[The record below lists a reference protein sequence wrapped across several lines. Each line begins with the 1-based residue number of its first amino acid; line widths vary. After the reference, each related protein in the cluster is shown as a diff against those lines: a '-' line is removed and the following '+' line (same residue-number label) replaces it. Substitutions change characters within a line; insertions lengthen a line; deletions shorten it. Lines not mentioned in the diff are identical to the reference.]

1 MRKIK
6 TKNNSRKIMCAALV
20 LGCALTG
27 FTVTN
32 TSPDDCQDAIAAPI
46 PTIKEFKEAQKDI
59 LIPAPEPDIVVAEEE
74 SAPTESSERTLV
86 SLGEYR
92 ISAYCPCEKCCLK
105 SDGITASGTKATPNR
120 TVAVDGIPFGT
131 RLLIDGN
138 EYVVEDRVG
147 SGKRLVDVF
156 FSTHDEALNSGLWY
170 ITEVYEIIEE

>member
-6 TKNNSRKIMCAALV
+6 NNNRKVMCAALV

-32 TSPDDCQDAIAAPI
+32 TNPDDCQDAIAAPI
-46 PTIKEFKEAQKDI
+46 PTIKEFNELDKEIFID
-59 LIPAPEPDIVVAEEE
+59 APEPDVVIEKE
-74 SAPTESSERTLV
+74 SAPTQFPERTLV

-92 ISAYCPCEKCCLK
+92 ISAYCPCKKCCLK
-105 SDGITASGTKATPNR
+105 SDGITASGVKATPNR

-131 RLLIDGN
+131 RLLIDGD

-147 SGKRLVDVF
+147 SGKRLIDVF
-156 FSTHDEALNSGLWY
+156 FPTHEEALNSGLWY